1 MQKSS
6 KKLQNY
12 KLSEAFVQCD
22 FTDGFKYIDRA
33 GEILNLFVREKKAV
47 PKFQMGLGGLI
58 IRDVTENIKELR
70 VSSNTIWVHFVEPK
84 NLGDISNSA
93 SSHIENI
100 LKILKPT
107 IYRRM
112 GWRTYLVREFGT
124 GSDRDIGDYLSI
136 SDQITKHQFQNLVVS
151 TKVSG
156 FNARIELATAKKI
169 DDDTEAALLFDID
182 ISKEITS
189 KPTVKNVLEQIRTQ
203 LRSDELLDGLEG
215 LIKNE

>member
-1 MQKSS
+1 M
-6 KKLQNY
+6 
-12 KLSEAFVQCD
+12 
-22 FTDGFKYIDRA
+22 
-33 GEILNLFVREKKAV
+33 
-47 PKFQMGLGGLI
+47 
-58 IRDVTENIKELR
+58 
-70 VSSNTIWVHFVEPK
+70 
-84 NLGDISNSA
+84 
-93 SSHIENI
+93 
-100 LKILKPT
+100 
-107 IYRRM
+107 
-112 GWRTYLVREFGT
+112 
-124 GSDRDIGDYLSI
+124 
-136 SDQITKHQFQNLVVS
+136 VS